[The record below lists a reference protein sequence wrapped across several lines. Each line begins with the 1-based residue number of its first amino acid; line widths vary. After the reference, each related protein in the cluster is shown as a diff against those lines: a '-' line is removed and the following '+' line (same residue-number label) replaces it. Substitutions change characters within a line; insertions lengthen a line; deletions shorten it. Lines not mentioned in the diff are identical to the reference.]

1 MEHLIYHWRVFFFKV
16 LGVLF
21 LFFVESFIFKILL
34 YFSDLT
40 NFFLAWHRIQKA
52 SSVDNADPLMRVDSG
67 KQTKEGSVTIFPSP
81 TI

>member
-1 MEHLIYHWRVFFFKV
+1 MEHLIYHWRVFFKV

-21 LFFVESFIFKILL
+21 LFFVERLIFKILL

-40 NFFLAWHRIQKA
+40 NLLFLVWLRIQKA

-67 KQTKEGSVTIFPSP
+67 KQTKEGSVTVFPSP